1 MHPTKKQ
8 VYSILIGFSWLLS
21 CLDYLTYSGFCI
33 TKSVNILVYGPS
45 HSFVSCIPFYYTKV
59 GSVVYLLCF
68 VKAYRTLHDN
78 GERIVSSLFGSIIHS
93 HDEPFHI
100 RLLLFS
106 YYFFVTNVIVLISS
120 EVWTRKVWMRSLFI
134 ILVQYINININYI
147 DGYLSNGILAIL

>member
-1 MHPTKKQ
+1 MSMIFLSSSIINFPPLQLSNVLSLTYIDMHPTKKQ
-8 VYSILIGFSWLLS
+8 VYSILIAFSWLLS

-100 RLLLFS
+100 RLLLFTS
-106 YYFFVTNVIVLISS
+106 YYFLLL
-120 EVWTRKVWMRSLFI
+120 M
-134 ILVQYINININYI
+134 
-147 DGYLSNGILAIL
+147 

>member
-1 MHPTKKQ
+1 MSMIFLSSSIINFPPLQLSNVLSLTYIDMHPTKKQ
-8 VYSILIGFSWLLS
+8 VYSILIAFSWLLS

-106 YYFFVTNVIVLISS
+106 YYFLLL
-120 EVWTRKVWMRSLFI
+120 M
-134 ILVQYINININYI
+134 
-147 DGYLSNGILAIL
+147 